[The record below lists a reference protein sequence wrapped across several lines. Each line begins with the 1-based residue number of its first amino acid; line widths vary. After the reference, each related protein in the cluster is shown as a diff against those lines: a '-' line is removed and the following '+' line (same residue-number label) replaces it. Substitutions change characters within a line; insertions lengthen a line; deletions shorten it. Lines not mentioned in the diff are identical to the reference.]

1 MNKKLKTKEKD
12 KKMKKKKN
20 DHQIHEQMAFEI
32 GISLRL
38 SPEKDVKTLG

>member
-12 KKMKKKKN
+12 KKMKKKN